1 MTDIERVISR
11 LQIIHTWATVDGQSG
26 RGIDPKS
33 CAKIVEWVDDAL
45 ELLKQPTIDRWI
57 SVKDRLPEIDERV
70 LVFGVGKYEHFVG
83 STMTAI
89 TCMSD
94 ANLID
99 CRLETQPYWLEPRQY
114 YLTDYE
120 ITHWMPLP
128 EPPKEAERHAEL

>member
-1 MTDIERVISR
+1 MTRM
-11 LQIIHTWATVDGQSG
+11 
-26 RGIDPKS
+26 ID
-33 CAKIVEWVDDAL
+33 ADAL
-45 ELLKQPTIDRWI
+45 MVWLVNMLNEFDDGNDPHEIKREMFQVVLAKTRKMPTVGGWV

-70 LVFGVGKYEHFVG
+70 LVFGVGKYEYFVG

-99 CRLETQPYWLEPRQY
+99 CRLKTQPYWLEPWQY

-128 EPPKEAERHAEL
+128 EPPKEAEDDAEQ

>member
-1 MTDIERVISR
+1 MRR
-11 LQIIHTWATVDGQSG
+11 
-26 RGIDPKS
+26 ID
-33 CAKIVEWVDDAL
+33 ADAL
-45 ELLKQPTIDRWI
+45 MVWLVNMLNEFDDENDPYEIKREMFHAVLAKTRKMPTVDRWI
-57 SVKDRLPEIDERV
+57 SVNDRLPKINERV

-94 ANLID
+94 ANPID
-99 CRLETQPYWLEPRQY
+99 CRLKTQPYWLEPWQY

-128 EPPKEAERHAEL
+128 EPPKEDD